1 MKNLLVITLL
11 FSSFGFG
18 SIFDQTLDVSTLK
31 CINGETTAEGI
42 GDVIYLRINEKTKE
56 LKLNMLEKVKYTGTT
71 GYSIEAMVGNNKIEL
86 LLSSLLM
93 RVELIGNSNN
103 VLTRKQYSCKII

>member
-71 GYSIEAMVGNNKIEL
+71 GYSIEAMVGNKKVTL
-86 LLSSLLM
+86 LLGSLM
-93 RVELIGNSNN
+93 SRTEVFGNDNN
-103 VLTRKQYSCKII
+103 VLITSTYNCKII

>member
-1 MKNLLVITLL
+1 
-11 FSSFGFG
+11 
-18 SIFDQTLDVSTLK
+18 
-31 CINGETTAEGI
+31 
-42 GDVIYLRINEKTKE
+42 
-56 LKLNMLEKVKYTGTT
+56 MLEKVKYTGTT
-71 GYSIEAMVGNNKIEL
+71 GYSIEAMVGNNKIDL